1 MRAPT
6 HLTFGLLCATGAFAL
21 WSRPLH
27 QDLPALACALLGS
40 LLPDLDSPKSAPG
53 RFLPFLSQP
62 IERRWGHR
70 TVTHSLLAFL
80 GLAVALLPLGWYRG
94 TWYAAL
100 LIGYFSHLVID
111 CTTKSGVPLFH
122 PCPVQCVI
130 PGNPRFRLQAGS
142 MGEWGLLGLLVLFL
156 ILLYPVA
163 QAGGVWRMMR
173 YLAATPPMAYRDY
186 REATTQTRLRF
197 KGYWRD
203 THQPVEGEALVLEG
217 RIDRFLIAWEGQ
229 VLTFGEYGDILPDQA
244 RIHALAQPVQVD
256 TLRVAGQPFAE
267 VLAQIPEGAFLS
279 GRLEGA
285 VVFDPHLQGEW
296 PHTQHQPL
304 KINGQHL
311 ELDFAPR
318 ALAAGL
324 RPRRQLDPQQLEALR
339 HQVAGQAQALLML
352 ELRRPPVHYL
362 EIREAQ
368 RQLQDAQREFAELQ
382 DPTVPFSGVLYLL
395 RGDAP

>member
-6 HLTFGLLCATGAFAL
+6 HLAFGLLCATGAFAL

-122 PCPVQCVI
+122 PHPVQCVI
-130 PGNPRFRLQAGS
+130 PGNDRFRLQAGS
-142 MGEWGLLGLLVLFL
+142 MREWGLLGVLVLFL
-156 ILLYPVA
+156 VLMYPVA

-203 THQPVEGEALVLEG
+203 THQPVQGEALVLDG

-229 VLTFGEYGDILPDQA
+229 VLTYGEYGDILPDQA

-256 TLRVAGQPFAE
+256 TLRVTGQPFAQ

-279 GRLEGA
+279 GRLGSA
-285 VVFDPHLQGEW
+285 IPFDPGFQGEW

-304 KINGQHL
+304 KIAGQNL
-311 ELDFAPR
+311 EFDFAPR
-318 ALAAGL
+318 ALVANL
-324 RPRRQLDPQQLEALR
+324 HPRRQQDPQHLEAFQ
-339 HQVAGQAQALLML
+339 HQVAAQQRALLVL

-362 EIREAQ
+362 ELREEQ
-368 RQLQDAQREFAELQ
+368 SQLQAAQRELEELQ
-382 DPTVPFSGVLYLL
+382 DPTVPFSGVLYMW
-395 RGDAP
+395 RGEAP